1 MIKKLSKDE
10 IMFHLM
16 LLPTVVVLLIYNY
29 FPIIGGLM
37 IAFKKYLP
45 TQGIL
50 KSQWVGFDN
59 FKFIF
64 SFPDFRRALIN
75 TLSIASMKIV
85 TELFISIMFA
95 LLLNEVGKSFVKR
108 SLQTIVYLPHF
119 VSWVLLSGI
128 IIDILSPSYGI
139 VNHILGFMGIK
150 PIFFLGDNQWF
161 PATIVITHVWKE
173 FGWNTIIYL
182 AALSGIDPTLY
193 EAAIVDGAGRWKQ
206 TIHVTLPGISSII
219 ILMMTLSLGGILS
232 AGFDQ
237 IYNLYNPIVYQSGD
251 IIDTFVF
258 RIGFQSAQFS
268 VATAA
273 GLFQSVVS
281 FILIMVSYKAAYRYA
296 GYTII

>member
-119 VSWVLLSGI
+119 VSWVLSR
-128 IIDILSPSYGI
+128 STVCPSVDFPVKAKVVVPPEHRI
-139 VNHILGFMGIK
+139 FCSAVNVM
-150 PIFFLGDNQWF
+150 
-161 PATIVITHVWKE
+161 
-173 FGWNTIIYL
+173 
-182 AALSGIDPTLY
+182 
-193 EAAIVDGAGRWKQ
+193 
-206 TIHVTLPGISSII
+206 
-219 ILMMTLSLGGILS
+219 LGG
-232 AGFDQ
+232 
-237 IYNLYNPIVYQSGD
+237 PV
-251 IIDTFVF
+251 T
-258 RIGFQSAQFS
+258 RISFS
-268 VATAA
+268 
-273 GLFQSVVS
+273 
-281 FILIMVSYKAAYRYA
+281 
-296 GYTII
+296 